1 MKRVAFIGAYDKTD
15 MMIYVAKILVTLGK
29 KVLIVD
35 STINQKARYIV
46 PAINPTVKYVTEFEE
61 IDIAIGF
68 ENFDD
73 IKGYLYIS
81 AQDELPYDFIFIDVD
96 NIQKLE
102 AFEIEKTDKK
112 YFVTSFD
119 AYSLKKGLEALSMLK
134 EPMGM
139 TKILYSKEMLKKDDD
154 YLNLLAAN
162 YKVIWNDFIIYFP
175 IDNGDLSA
183 IIENQMVAKVKFRK
197 LSAQYK
203 DGLVVIAS
211 EILKDTS
218 EMQIRRAVK
227 LIEKGV

>member
-1 MKRVAFIGAYDKTD
+1 
-15 MMIYVAKILVTLGK
+15 
-29 KVLIVD
+29 
-35 STINQKARYIV
+35 
-46 PAINPTVKYVTEFEE
+46 
-61 IDIAIGF
+61 
-68 ENFDD
+68 
-73 IKGYLYIS
+73 
-81 AQDELPYDFIFIDVD
+81 
-96 NIQKLE
+96 
-102 AFEIEKTDKK
+102 
-112 YFVTSFD
+112 
-119 AYSLKKGLEALSMLK
+119 MLK